1 MTGAVANG
9 ITGIAGAMTLLNEL
23 GAGEGIM
30 AGFRNGISKALG
42 PIRTMIGLLRA
53 QAVAAWASL
62 GPYALIAGA
71 IAAVGAAFY
80 VAYKK
85 SETFRNIVNA
95 VITPVKNG
103 FIALWNVIK
112 QFGSAI
118 KSVFSG
124 DTAGGFN
131 ILKNIT

>member
-1 MTGAVANG
+1 
-9 ITGIAGAMTLLNEL
+9 MTLLNEL

-95 VITPVKNG
+95 VITPVK
-103 FIALWNVIK
+103 
-112 QFGSAI
+112 
-118 KSVFSG
+118 
-124 DTAGGFN
+124 
-131 ILKNIT
+131 